1 MYSIVHKQYVL
12 QWMESEE
19 GKESIKTG
27 SDAAD
32 QIITVLLSTSM
43 FVAMFLGFVLDNTI
57 PGNLLLSRLTSRID
71 FFSFR
76 REFLILGLK
85 PLHFNY
91 SFRLLLPCGISNKD

>member
-1 MYSIVHKQYVL
+1 
-12 QWMESEE
+12 MESEE
-19 GKESIKTG
+19 GKGSIKTG

-76 REFLILGLK
+76 REFLILGLN

-91 SFRLLLPCGISNKD
+91 SFRL

>member
-19 GKESIKTG
+19 GKGSIKTG

-76 REFLILGLK
+76 REFLILGLN

-91 SFRLLLPCGISNKD
+91 SFRL